1 MSAERTGFRIADEAP
16 VYAISVAAELAGLG
30 AGERG
35 VEVARAWDLV
45 RGAAGPEVG
54 DECGGELRGR
64 LGVGQGA
71 MRRPREAEL
80 LDEDRQGVSVKLGV
94 EQERRLQRVE
104 PVAGERRDLGAP
116 GRLAEMVPVEGG
128 VVGHQQGVA
137 GELLQA
143 GQRRGGGRSPV
154 EVCVGD
160 AGQPRDEERDRDPGV
175 HQRREP
181 GRDGEVLVQPHGADV
196 DDAVVPRV
204 EAGGLRC
211 LLYTSD
217 AADDLLCVD
226 LGGRRIIKKKTN
238 KKNRRKNGLF

>member
-1 MSAERTGFRIADEAP
+1 
-16 VYAISVAAELAGLG
+16 
-30 AGERG
+30 
-35 VEVARAWDLV
+35 
-45 RGAAGPEVG
+45 
-54 DECGGELRGR
+54 
-64 LGVGQGA
+64 

-204 EAGGLRC
+204 EAGGLRVDDHE
-211 LLYTSD
+211 LGAAAGHGPRITEGAPGED
-217 AADDLLCVD
+217 ARPPPDGDVAARPPSAPASS
-226 LGGRRIIKKKTN
+226 GRRPAAFVSLVP
-238 KKNRRKNGLF
+238 RG

>member
-1 MSAERTGFRIADEAP
+1 MSGREQVAEALAHAR
-16 VYAISVAAELAGLG
+16 AGLEDGDAALREDIGDGRRVVDLRRPPAEAGQPVGQPGRG
-30 AGERG
+30 AARSIELRAPSIRLHRQCRG
-35 VEVARAWDLV
+35 PVGSGRRRRNWRRLVGRGRARVEDGQGGPGDPLQQPPLV
-45 RGAAGPEVG
+45 RGEAGGPSCEPG
-54 DECGGELRGR
+54 QDLRGR

-71 MRRPREAEL
+71 TRRPREAEL

-160 AGQPRDEERDRDPGV
+160 AGP
-175 HQRREP
+175 
-181 GRDGEVLVQPHGADV
+181 
-196 DDAVVPRV
+196 
-204 EAGGLRC
+204 
-211 LLYTSD
+211 
-217 AADDLLCVD
+217 AA
-226 LGGRRIIKKKTN
+226 
-238 KKNRRKNGLF
+238 